1 MRVLPKDSHTL
12 QHKPGIA
19 DLLRVAPRAM
29 AAPGS
34 VSNST
39 QSHMPR
45 RQQAARHRLIR
56 KKAQTH
62 VRKHL
67 IKVRNLLT
75 FAQKLFW
82 CYVGLTSTKTR
93 RHVNGSL
100 PWESVHR
107 RCAIVSDLY

>member
-1 MRVLPKDSHTL
+1 MRALPKDSHTL

-56 KKAQTH
+56 KKSTNACQETPDKGAQ
-62 VRKHL
+62 
-67 IKVRNLLT
+67 
-75 FAQKLFW
+75 
-82 CYVGLTSTKTR
+82 STNVCPKTVLVLCR
-93 RHVNGSL
+93 AHFHKDPSTCE
-100 PWESVHR
+100 W
-107 RCAIVSDLY
+107 